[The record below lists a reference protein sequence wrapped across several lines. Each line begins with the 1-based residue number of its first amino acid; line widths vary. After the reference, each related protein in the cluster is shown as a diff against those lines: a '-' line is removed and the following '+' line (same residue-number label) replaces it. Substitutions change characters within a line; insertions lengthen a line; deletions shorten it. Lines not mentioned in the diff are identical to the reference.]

1 VLNKLLSIEKLKIQ
15 LAAHKK
21 RGETV
26 VFTNGC
32 FDVLHVGHLTLLEQA
47 KAFGDVLCV
56 GINSDDSVKKLKGA
70 TRPVYNQFDRARL
83 LAALSVVDYVVI
95 FDELT
100 PVEIIAAL
108 KPDIHVKGGDYD
120 PNDFEAM
127 PEAKV
132 VKKYGGEIK
141 IVKLVPGHSTSNTIR
156 KLTC

>member
-1 VLNKLLSIEKLKIQ
+1 
-15 LAAHKK
+15 
-21 RGETV
+21 
-26 VFTNGC
+26 
-32 FDVLHVGHLTLLEQA
+32 
-47 KAFGDVLCV
+47 
-56 GINSDDSVKKLKGA
+56 
-70 TRPVYNQFDRARL
+70 VYNQFDRARL

-100 PVEIIAAL
+100 PVEIIVAL